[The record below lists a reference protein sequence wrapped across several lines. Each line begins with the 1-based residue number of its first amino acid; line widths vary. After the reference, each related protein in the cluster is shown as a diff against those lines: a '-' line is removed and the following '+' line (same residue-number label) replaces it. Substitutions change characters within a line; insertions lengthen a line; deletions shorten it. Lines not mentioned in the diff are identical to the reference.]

1 MAYCEW
7 AGKRLP
13 TEAEWE
19 MACRAGKE
27 DRLFPWGN
35 KVRTLIH
42 VTCNMWDEKIFIL
55 FQWLPGGEHRA
66 NIWTGTF
73 PSENTEADGWRG
85 TGPVTEFPAS
95 KFGHKNMIGN
105 VWEWTADWWTDQHV
119 DKVKKGGSF
128 MCHKVG
134 NRFV

>member
-1 MAYCEW
+1 
-7 AGKRLP
+7 
-13 TEAEWE
+13 
-19 MACRAGKE
+19 
-27 DRLFPWGN
+27 
-35 KVRTLIH
+35 
-42 VTCNMWDEKIFIL
+42 MWDEKTFIL

-73 PSENTEADGWRG
+73 PSDNTEADGWRG

-134 NRFV
+134 NKFVQNIFM